1 MIYATYE
8 IVKDLIRP
16 GDVIAFSGKGLISTL
31 IRWKTRS
38 IVTHVGCM
46 LTKTALIESTTL
58 KRKKGVS
65 IIPLQARVESY
76 KGCLW
81 WFPLLPEVRERMDWG
96 AYGEFLTSH
105 DGADYDTLQAIF
117 SACLWWTREDFS
129 KMFCSELVCG
139 SLEVAG
145 AIEDINCSEQ
155 TPIDSLRFP
164 IFTEYAQIR
173 GPWRDIGL

>member
-1 MIYATYE
+1 MIYTTYDE
-8 IVKDLIRP
+8 ICHRIQP

-38 IVTHVGCM
+38 VVTHVGCM
-46 LTKTALIESTTL
+46 LTNRKLIESTTL
-58 KRKKGVS
+58 KKKSGVS
-65 IIPLQARVESY
+65 VVLLEERVRAY
-76 KGCLW
+76 KGRMW
-81 WFPLLPEVRERMDWG
+81 WFPLQEEVVDKMYWDVYADFLLSHVG
-96 AYGEFLTSH
+96 AK
-105 DGADYDTLQAIF
+105 YDTLQAIF
-117 SACLWWTREDFS
+117 SACLWWSREDFS

-164 IFTEYAQIR
+164 IFTEYIQIR
-173 GPWRDIGL
+173 GPWREIGL